1 MYACLRACS
10 LREGSRAPLSG
21 CGVDAQARGMR
32 EQVQSMSGKVAALQ
46 AHCGTL
52 QGEAERWQALW
63 RQAAAA
69 NSQLTQRAAAGADS
83 QVAALCSQT
92 CLRPPTVDMS
102 PCLSEEVRAR
112 PHYACARFL
121 CCFV

>member
-1 MYACLRACS
+1 
-10 LREGSRAPLSG
+10 
-21 CGVDAQARGMR
+21 MR

-69 NSQLTQRAAAGADS
+69 NSQLTQRAAAGTDS
-83 QVAALCSQT
+83 QVAALRS
-92 CLRPPTVDMS
+92 
-102 PCLSEEVRAR
+102 
-112 PHYACARFL
+112 
-121 CCFV
+121 

>member
-1 MYACLRACS
+1 MIGHALDEDS
-10 LREGSRAPLSG
+10 QTPLTR
-21 CGVDAQARGMR
+21 CGVGAQARGMR

-83 QVAALCSQT
+83 QVAPLCSQT
-92 CLRPPTVDMS
+92 ALRPSTVG
-102 PCLSEEVRAR
+102 LHVGKQSEGKA
-112 PHYACARFL
+112 P
-121 CCFV
+121 

>member
-1 MYACLRACS
+1 
-10 LREGSRAPLSG
+10 
-21 CGVDAQARGMR
+21 MR

-69 NSQLTQRAAAGADS
+69 NSQLAQRAAASADG
-83 QVAALCSQT
+83 QVLVHGPQT
-92 CLRPPTVDMS
+92 GLR
-102 PCLSEEVRAR
+102 LS
-112 PHYACARFL
+112 
-121 CCFV
+121 

>member
-1 MYACLRACS
+1 
-10 LREGSRAPLSG
+10 
-21 CGVDAQARGMR
+21 MR

-69 NSQLTQRAAAGADS
+69 NSQLTQRAAAGTDS
-83 QVAALCSQT
+83 QVAALRSLT
-92 CLRPPTVDMS
+92 CLRPPTVGVS
-102 PCLSEEVRAR
+102 YCLSEVRAR
-112 PHYACARFL
+112 PHYACAKSLR
-121 CCFV
+121 CFESDTAP